1 MRWRWRGWLAARA
14 PWGLLCAGGML
25 AALTGLGLADAG
37 RVWAQ
42 AGPTAAPAATATP
55 RALPSSA
62 PAVAPPTG
70 AGSEPAGGAPPAP
83 TASGA
88 AGDTAA
94 SSGAGAPGN
103 APPASAEGAA
113 ASAGATPDAGTSA
126 LGGTVAPS
134 APGDSAPN
142 EGSAAGSAGTDAA
155 AVAPAGPA
163 SAAPAVAPPNAA
175 AEPVARPEAV
185 AGAGRVLYADGFAN
199 AASGWPVQSSDPTTR
214 RVGYVNGEYAVAR
227 LPGSGGSPYVMREER
242 FGDFLLEVDAR
253 LLEPTADAYVFVDFR
268 RQESGEHYSFVVA
281 PDEGAFIVRRN
292 TDRDGVTVLDWTRS
306 AAIQG
311 GTATNRLGVRARG
324 GEVTL
329 LVNGEE
335 VGRARADELPEGG
348 FGFGVGSLSD
358 GAAEARFANLV
369 VTSVEPSPGP

>member
-88 AGDTAA
+88 AGGTA
-94 SSGAGAPGN
+94 
-103 APPASAEGAA
+103 
-113 ASAGATPDAGTSA
+113 
-126 LGGTVAPS
+126 APS

-163 SAAPAVAPPNAA
+163 SAAPAVAPPNAS
-175 AEPVARPEAV
+175 AEPGARPEAV

-348 FGFGVGSLSD
+348 FGFGV
-358 GAAEARFANLV
+358 
-369 VTSVEPSPGP
+369 